1 MDREDNGGTADTRR
15 GVQPVAARKMS
26 TVDLVLHEIRQ
37 SILTGA
43 LPPGRAF
50 TVPALTEQLGVSHV
64 PVREALRQLEA
75 QGLVMLSPS
84 RSAIVTP
91 LDPDD
96 LRSVYRLRMRLEPEL
111 AAQAAGGRSDEDLA
125 GLARLVRATFSP
137 PAGEQ
142 HFDTH
147 RQFHEMLIRPAAS
160 DWDLRVL
167 RPLWYASERYTRL
180 VFDPVD
186 VPERIAAAREHAHER
201 LLAAAGTRDPDRL
214 HDELMHHLEANVAEV
229 LEALR
234 SVVGLSAGEHGAD
247 GNGVVQRRHAQRAVG
262 QAEVRPVNRD
272 PGV

>member
-1 MDREDNGGTADTRR
+1 MGREGNGGTADSRR
-15 GVQPVAARKMS
+15 GVRPVAARKMS
-26 TVDLVLHEIRQ
+26 TVDLVLHEIRH

-43 LPPGRAF
+43 LPPGQAF

-75 QGLVMLSPS
+75 QGLIMLSPS

-111 AAQAAGGRSDEDLA
+111 AARAAGAYSDEGLA
-125 GLARLVRATFSP
+125 ELARLVQVTFSP
-137 PAGEQ
+137 PVGEQ

-147 RQFHEMLIRPAAS
+147 RQFHEMLILPAAS

-180 VFDPVD
+180 VFDPID
-186 VPERIAAAREHAHER
+186 VPEGTAAARENAHER
-201 LLAAAGTRDPDRL
+201 LLDAARTRDPGRL
-214 HDELMHHLEANVAEV
+214 HDELSRHLEANLAKV
-229 LEALR
+229 LEALE
-234 SVVGLSAGEHGAD
+234 VVSALARPETGPL
-247 GNGVVQRRHAQRAVG
+247 RASD
-262 QAEVRPVNRD
+262 AR
-272 PGV
+272 

>member
-1 MDREDNGGTADTRR
+1 MGKEDNGGTADLRR

-26 TVDLVLHEIRQ
+26 TVDLVLHEIRH

-43 LPPGRAF
+43 LPPGKAF
-50 TVPALTEQLGVSHV
+50 TVPALTEQLGVSQV

-111 AAQAAGGRSDEDLA
+111 AARAAGAHSEEGLA
-125 GLARLVRATFSP
+125 ELARLVRVTFSP
-137 PAGEQ
+137 PVGEQ
-142 HFDTH
+142 SFDDH
-147 RQFHEMLIRPAAS
+147 RQFHEMLILPAAS

-180 VFDPVD
+180 VFDPIG
-186 VPERIAAAREHAHER
+186 VPEETAAAREHAHER
-201 LLAAAGTRDPDRL
+201 LLDAVRTRDPYRL
-214 HDELMHHLEANVAEV
+214 HDELSRHLEANLATALGALEVASA
-229 LEALR
+229 LASPEASRLR
-234 SVVGLSAGEHGAD
+234 ASDA
-247 GNGVVQRRHAQRAVG
+247 R
-262 QAEVRPVNRD
+262 
-272 PGV
+272 

>member
-1 MDREDNGGTADTRR
+1 MDGEDSDGTNALRR
-15 GVQPVAARKMS
+15 GVQPVAARKTS
-26 TVDLVLHEIRQ
+26 TVDLVLHEIRR
-37 SILTGA
+37 SILTGV
-43 LPPGRAF
+43 LPPGQAF

-111 AAQAAGGRSDEDLA
+111 AARAAGAHSDEGLA
-125 GLARLVRATFSP
+125 ELARLVRVTFSP

-142 HFDTH
+142 HFDAH
-147 RQFHEMLIRPAAS
+147 RQFHELLILPAAT

-186 VPERIAAAREHAHER
+186 VPQGTAAARKDAHER
-201 LLAAAGTRDPDRL
+201 LLDAARTRDPGRL
-214 HDELMHHLEANVAEV
+214 HDELTRHLKANLATV
-229 LEALR
+229 LEALQA
-234 SVVGLSAGEHGAD
+234 VSALASPEASPVRASGA
-247 GNGVVQRRHAQRAVG
+247 RY
-262 QAEVRPVNRD
+262 
-272 PGV
+272 

>member
-1 MDREDNGGTADTRR
+1 MDREDNGGTAGRRR

-43 LPPGRAF
+43 LPPGKAF

-111 AAQAAGGRSDEDLA
+111 AARAVGAHSEESLA
-125 GLARLVRATFSP
+125 ELARLVRVTFSSP
-137 PAGEQ
+137 VGEE

-147 RQFHEMLIRPAAS
+147 RQFHEMLILPAAS

-167 RPLWYASERYTRL
+167 RPLWYAAERYTRL
-180 VFDPVD
+180 VFDPID
-186 VPERIAAAREHAHER
+186 VPEGTAAAREHAHER
-201 LLAAAGTRDPDRL
+201 LLDAARTRDPYRL
-214 HDELMHHLEANVAEV
+214 HDELSRHLEANLAEV
-229 LEALR
+229 LEALE
-234 SVVGLSAGEHGAD
+234 VVSALASPGAS
-247 GNGVVQRRHAQRAVG
+247 RLRASD
-262 QAEVRPVNRD
+262 AR
-272 PGV
+272 